1 MSKQGSAENLAAQKP
16 KKYLILTSS
25 GGGGHISAAKAKKQ
39 ALLTKL
45 ATEELTKE
53 GNDVN
58 NPQLLKA
65 KQEEIDKRNIIDI
78 VDLMG
83 LDPVAANKDKAWVPT
98 IKAGSHELFSGKA
111 NTEKWDD
118 LQKKGGISSVKELES
133 LVSKQWM
140 AEVIQGPS
148 VYANLK
154 AYLSENDVQE
164 IYNTQALSTP
174 AICQAVVEANTEQG
188 KQLKIH
194 STVTEFLTD
203 RAVHFLDPL
212 SRVKPE
218 HRAVLS
224 VEVTEPPLCAPGQSQ
239 ADFLTSHGVDGITF
253 RFLSEEGVAPPV
265 RQEFQTLDFT
275 STPPGPKI
283 IIKAKEVTDQS
294 KGELPE
300 QDYIA
305 SCLRNT
311 ANVANNGNDF
321 TIDKGPNDKLVT
333 ITMGSQG
340 SSTVLS
346 YIDKFID
353 DAVASPPKNGKVYLC
368 VAAGK
373 NEGDNS
379 LYAQVRKR
387 IEERRVELEKSGKK
401 IPDSV
406 AILPLAFQD
415 GKHMASL
422 LQNSDV
428 LITRSGGMS
437 SIEAKYTQIRNPNR
451 RVYVHSEEIIPNL
464 STFPSNNYDAIY
476 EGLLS
481 GTVRWE
487 GGNAEYLMKH
497 IKASLGSPET
507 VNFGFGEQ
515 AQGTDQVKSLFHM
528 AYDKHLDINHLK
540 QIEDLIISGS
550 NPNLK
555 FPGGSSLID
564 HCNDFGTKKLL
575 VEYGAK
581 LTKPS
586 LAGLNKQQIQ
596 ELQNA
601 SSKFKTDYSKGTS
614 KVHTAFKDAITNG
627 DVQQVKGLLHNFST
641 VKDHKIGKQ
650 NLVEFVIEQ
659 NKPEVLKVLMDKGLK
674 IDAKTAYKLLHEKDA
689 PLYAETLKLMVREQV
704 LHPID
709 DKLPHMQTKQTE
721 ELVDTMYEPGNK
733 YGNTELHKAVHYKN
747 KGEAEFQ
754 KQFGARTFE
763 QVLNDNVESVNKQ
776 NIDGKTPLTITNDRQ
791 IRRDLVKLEADL
803 KYLPDGFAKDNK
815 EEVRQLSELRVE
827 CNELIKDTRS
837 LIIQEYKKHKNE
849 PEAFAYAIVDRITKL
864 YKDSPEKLTGEQ
876 ATKIFDYCESVHKEL
891 ATAKKPEKQTI
902 GTKIV
907 NKIRAIVGIT
917 IFDKFSKDA
926 SIEVSKSL
934 TTVLRNVESKKDI
947 TGDLDKSL
955 KVIKEKLVM
964 HKTNAGHN
972 TRHPKPKG
980 KEAGAGVI
988 K

>member
-1 MSKQGSAENLAAQKP
+1 MSKASVENPAEQRP

-39 ALLTKL
+39 DLLTKL
-45 ATEELTKE
+45 AKEELTKKGE
-53 GNDVN
+53 EIN
-58 NPQLLKA
+58 NPQILKA
-65 KQEEIDKRNIIDI
+65 KQAEIDERNIIDI

-83 LDPVAANKDKAWVPT
+83 LDPVSANQDKAWVPT
-98 IKAGSHELFSGKA
+98 ISIFGHDLFSGKA
-111 NTEKWDD
+111 NTEKWDA
-118 LQKKGGISSVKELES
+118 LQKKGGIESVKALES
-133 LVSKQWM
+133 LVSMQWM

-154 AYLSENDVQE
+154 DYLSQNDVQE

-174 AICQAVVEANTEQG
+174 AICQAVVEANAEQS

-218 HRAVLS
+218 HRTVLN
-224 VEVTEPPLCAPGQSQ
+224 VEVTEPPLCAPGQSRT
-239 ADFLTSHGVDGITF
+239 DFLTSHGVNGIAF

-283 IIKAKEVTDQS
+283 IIKAEKVTDQS
-294 KGELPE
+294 KGELLE
-300 QDYIA
+300 RTYIA
-305 SCLRNT
+305 DCLRNNG
-311 ANVANNGNDF
+311 NVVNDGNDF

-353 DAVASPPKNGKVYLC
+353 DAVASPPENGKVYLC

-379 LYAQVRKR
+379 LHAQVKKR
-387 IEERRVELEKSGKK
+387 IEKRRVELEKSGKK

-437 SIEAKYTQIRNPNR
+437 SIEAKYTQIKNPNR

-476 EGLLS
+476 KELLS

-515 AQGTDQVKSLFHM
+515 AQGIDQVKSLFHM
-528 AYDKHLDINHLK
+528 AYDRHLDTSHHK

-564 HCNDFGTKKLL
+564 HSNDFDTKKLL

-581 LTKPS
+581 LIKPS
-586 LAGLNKQQIQ
+586 LVGLSKKEIQ
-596 ELQNA
+596 EL
-601 SSKFKTDYSKGTS
+601 Y
-614 KVHTAFKDAITNG
+614 
-627 DVQQVKGLLHNFST
+627 
-641 VKDHKIGKQ
+641 
-650 NLVEFVIEQ
+650 
-659 NKPEVLKVLMDKGLK
+659 
-674 IDAKTAYKLLHEKDA
+674 
-689 PLYAETLKLMVREQV
+689 
-704 LHPID
+704 
-709 DKLPHMQTKQTE
+709 
-721 ELVDTMYEPGNK
+721 
-733 YGNTELHKAVHYKN
+733 
-747 KGEAEFQ
+747 
-754 KQFGARTFE
+754 
-763 QVLNDNVESVNKQ
+763 
-776 NIDGKTPLTITNDRQ
+776 
-791 IRRDLVKLEADL
+791 
-803 KYLPDGFAKDNK
+803 
-815 EEVRQLSELRVE
+815 QL
-827 CNELIKDTRS
+827 
-837 LIIQEYKKHKNE
+837 Q
-849 PEAFAYAIVDRITKL
+849 
-864 YKDSPEKLTGEQ
+864 
-876 ATKIFDYCESVHKEL
+876 
-891 ATAKKPEKQTI
+891 
-902 GTKIV
+902 
-907 NKIRAIVGIT
+907 
-917 IFDKFSKDA
+917 
-926 SIEVSKSL
+926 
-934 TTVLRNVESKKDI
+934 
-947 TGDLDKSL
+947 
-955 KVIKEKLVM
+955 
-964 HKTNAGHN
+964 
-972 TRHPKPKG
+972 
-980 KEAGAGVI
+980 
-988 K
+988 